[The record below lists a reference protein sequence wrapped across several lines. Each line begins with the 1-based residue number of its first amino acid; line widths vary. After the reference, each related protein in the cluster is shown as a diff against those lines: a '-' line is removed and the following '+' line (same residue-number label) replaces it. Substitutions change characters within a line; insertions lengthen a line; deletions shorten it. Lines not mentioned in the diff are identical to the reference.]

1 MEYATNYGTDKCCGC
16 VIGAGTVVSCE
27 VPPYAIYVDHRIIK
41 YRFEPEICRKLQTID
56 YSRFDK
62 KVIDRI
68 KGWHRIEINK
78 NNIDDFLK
86 LVPVKTEM

>member
-1 MEYATNYGTDKCCGC
+1 M
-16 VIGAGTVVSCE
+16 
-27 VPPYAIYVDHRIIK
+27 
-41 YRFEPEICRKLQTID
+41 
-56 YSRFDK
+56 
-62 KVIDRI
+62 IDRI